1 MSDPT
6 RSRARLTAKREA
18 ALCFAG
24 HRIEPANA
32 ENLCAPVPASSE
44 AAPEGAA
51 PESEG
56 KPERRRKKA

>member
-1 MSDPT
+1 MAKNST
-6 RSRARLTAKREA
+6 SRRRQAKIAARLG
-18 ALCFAG
+18 LAG

-56 KPERRRKKA
+56 KPERRRKTA